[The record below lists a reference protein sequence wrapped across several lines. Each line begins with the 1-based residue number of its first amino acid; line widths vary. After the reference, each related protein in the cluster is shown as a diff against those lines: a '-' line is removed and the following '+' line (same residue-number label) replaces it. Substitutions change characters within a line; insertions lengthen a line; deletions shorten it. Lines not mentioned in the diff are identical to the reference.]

1 MSATLPTGPHFER
14 LLAEL
19 REMGDAATVKASD
32 DARYQQFI
40 QCFPASALGQL
51 TLEEYCVGKG
61 DGASFCWWL
70 ERGLQPVLGRY
81 SPGTSRGHILYFL
94 PDGTVYK
101 NRLLAHLSDED
112 ALRYTLAV
120 QSVIAA
126 TGADEDWHWIDDS
139 EEIYRRAG
147 VAPAVTMGEGRKLR
161 LLSAYHPELALPISS
176 SDHLGHFLAQ
186 LGYSSADI
194 PPANQ
199 PVARMLLLRQ
209 YLLLAREQLPA
220 VSTTGFMRALYSPQL
235 GMAPV
240 RDDDDA
246 ATDELTVRLS
256 GGAVRNG
263 YVRYPKQQI
272 LFPEECIAQDE
283 EAEATLFLLDLPDGS
298 QISTCL
304 LANRRRIKARFNA
317 LFSRLQVQEGDRA
330 TLRKLADGHYQML
343 LNQPTAEDDSAVEE
357 ASAASSEEQEDR
369 VPLNQILFGP
379 PGTGKTYATIDCA
392 LEVLDPAFLQANPG
406 ADAATRQRLKARFD
420 QLVAEQRIR
429 FVTFHQSF
437 SYEDFV
443 EGLRASSEDGQL
455 HYRVEPGI
463 FRQICADAVA
473 VAGVPTLDELLQQFI
488 EQVAEAP
495 MTLETARGKRFSV
508 SHRYGNTT
516 LTCIPEA
523 SESARELPVNIEHV
537 RQWLHGVRPTNIYC
551 ESYVRGVVEH
561 VQQKLAAGGSDA
573 AATTSAQAPFVLII
587 DEINR
592 GNVSRIFGE
601 LITLI
606 EPSKRAGA
614 DESLTVSLPYSREP
628 FSVPGNLFIIGTM
641 NTADR
646 SLAGLDIALRRRFNF
661 REMPPRPD
669 LLNGLSVAGINI
681 GELLTVMNQRIE
693 VLLDRDHCLGH
704 AYFMPLRA
712 DPTMDKLALIFS
724 NQVLPLLQ
732 EYFFEDWQRIQW
744 VLNDHR
750 KPAADCFV
758 KQAKPDVARL
768 FGNVS
773 VPAQGQGWWIDQ
785 QAFGRVTAYRG
796 LISVVDTQPD
806 TQDATEGEDA

>member
-1 MSATLPTGPHFER
+1 MIDNFLNTNGSTLLDRCAAEDQQWFWLAIGVVRERFPRCDIWTTGGVDKQYIDIRIGKKTSAHRGSPVLYLRPPPGKPIHLTMHKDLPRDQLDNDGISRQSHPTENDIRRWIDTLESSQSKKLSDLIGSGRNPSSYS
-14 LLAEL
+14 
-19 REMGDAATVKASD
+19 ASD
-32 DARYQQFI
+32 QEQD
-40 QCFPASALGQL
+40 
-51 TLEEYCVGKG
+51 
-61 DGASFCWWL
+61 
-70 ERGLQPVLGRY
+70 
-81 SPGTSRGHILYFL
+81 
-94 PDGTVYK
+94 
-101 NRLLAHLSDED
+101 DE
-112 ALRYTLAV
+112 TEPM
-120 QSVIAA
+120 Q
-126 TGADEDWHWIDDS
+126 
-139 EEIYRRAG
+139 
-147 VAPAVTMGEGRKLR
+147 
-161 LLSAYHPELALPISS
+161 
-176 SDHLGHFLAQ
+176 
-186 LGYSSADI
+186 
-194 PPANQ
+194 
-199 PVARMLLLRQ
+199 
-209 YLLLAREQLPA
+209 
-220 VSTTGFMRALYSPQL
+220 
-235 GMAPV
+235 
-240 RDDDDA
+240 
-246 ATDELTVRLS
+246 
-256 GGAVRNG
+256 
-263 YVRYPKQQI
+263 
-272 LFPEECIAQDE
+272 
-283 EAEATLFLLDLPDGS
+283 
-298 QISTCL
+298 
-304 LANRRRIKARFNA
+304 
-317 LFSRLQVQEGDRA
+317 
-330 TLRKLADGHYQML
+330 
-343 LNQPTAEDDSAVEE
+343 
-357 ASAASSEEQEDR
+357 SAAAPLPQ
-369 VPLNQILFGP
+369 LNQILFGP

-392 LEVLDPAFLQANPG
+392 LEILDPALLQANPG
-406 ADAATRQRLKARFD
+406 ADAATRQRLKGRFD
-420 QLVAEQRIR
+420 QLVAEKRIR

-508 SHRYGNTT
+508 SHKYGNTT

-537 RQWLHGVRPTNIYC
+537 RQWLHGVRPANIYC
-551 ESYVRGVVEH
+551 ESYVRGVVEY
-561 VQQKLAAGGSDA
+561 VQQKLAAGGSEA
-573 AATTSAQAPFVLII
+573 AATTSVQAPFVLII

-606 EPSKRAGA
+606 EPSKRTGA
-614 DESLTVSLPYSREP
+614 DEALTVSLPYSREP

-669 LLNGLSVAGINI
+669 LLNGLTVAGINI

-712 DPTMDKLALIFS
+712 DPTLDKLALIFS

-785 QAFGRVTAYRG
+785 QAFGRVTAYHG
-796 LISVVDTQPD
+796 VIGVVDTLPD